1 LATKVGIGKIEFQE
15 EPHMSIAE
23 FIAGGAVVIAIS
35 YIIIIYN
42 GLIRLKNNVKRAFAN
57 IDVLLKQRHTELPQ
71 LVEICKGYMKHEHN
85 LLLAV
90 TEARSHVEGA
100 REGRD
105 ISGLGHAE
113 TEMRQSL
120 QNLFIKVEAYP
131 ELKANE
137 NFLALQER
145 ISVLEDTIADR
156 REIYNES
163 VRLNNTRIQQ
173 FPDMLVARTFNFVE
187 LKYLRFKESDLQP
200 VTINGFY
207 D

>member
-1 LATKVGIGKIEFQE
+1 MDELARFDRPRLSSVVGRRTARKGSTLKPPRIGSRFQ
-15 EPHMSIAE
+15 
-23 FIAGGAVVIAIS
+23 V
-35 YIIIIYN
+35 
-42 GLIRLKNNVKRAFAN
+42 
-57 IDVLLKQRHTELPQ
+57 DVADLPVSQETMALQ

-90 TEARSHVEGA
+90 TEARSHVQDA

-173 FPDMLVARTFNFVE
+173 FPDMLVARSFNFVE

-200 VTINGFY
+200 VTISGLY

>member
-1 LATKVGIGKIEFQE
+1 MGIT
-15 EPHMSIAE
+15 E
-23 FIAGGAVVIAIS
+23 FIAGGAVVIVFS
-35 YIIIIYN
+35 YVILIYN
-42 GLIRLKNNVKRAFAN
+42 GLIRLKNNVERAFAN
-57 IDVLLKQRHTELPQ
+57 IEVLLKQRHTELPQ
-71 LVEICKGYMKHEHN
+71 LVEVCKGYMKHERN
-85 LLLAV
+85 LLLAI
-90 TEARSHVEGA
+90 TNARSHVQDA
-100 REGRD
+100 REERD
-105 ISGLGHAE
+105 ISGLGRAE

-120 QNLFIKVEAYP
+120 QDLFVKVEAYP

-173 FPDMLVARTFNFVE
+173 FPDVLVARPFNFVE
-187 LKYLRFKESDLQP
+187 LEYLRFKESDLQP
-200 VTINGFY
+200 VSIGGVY